1 MSLLKN
7 LLISAPYTGFT
18 SDAFRRSH
26 DILGSVT
33 GAQTDYQVKV
43 KVCYNDNAIFDT
55 IGVGNLADATGD
67 RGAIGGYEGTNPVI
81 PCGAGGTWDE
91 RIRETGNVLYEPE
104 DTGREYKTWFSAY
117 TGAYV
122 AAGTLCVIGYA
133 YSSDGIN
140 WTKVQC
146 VGVAPDAAHGAEDPY
161 IMKLGNTYYMYFE
174 LRDGTV
180 FHQIAR
186 AYSTDCVNWTYEQV
200 VLSLDLGHAWED
212 FDVASP
218 INWIEDSTWYMIYEG
233 RSVAG
238 GGLGTI
244 GMADSVDGLT
254 WINRA
259 QILGV
264 GPAGKFDSSQTVP
277 HDLVKIG
284 STYYLSYAGHD
295 GVSFQQGM
303 QSTEDFAAWNRLND
317 GNPIREGRGHNQ
329 ICYDGVEYIF
339 YYYEGMPDLGG
350 IYRGYPD
357 FRESVSLG
365 GRCQTDFGDVRF
377 MQDGTELDYWIEE
390 QTDSSYALIWVEIA
404 TIPADPDSATIYI
417 YYGKEGEFT
426 ASDGD
431 ATFDFFDDFETD
443 LTKWTLTVTGGTVTL
458 VAVPAPP
465 EGTQCVELD
474 DTVNSSPVRIEHY
487 GLASRDYRVAYY
499 VRANLE
505 GAAQSIFFY
514 WYDAPNNLQVSLA
527 LFGSFFQYFDVG
539 WNLITAH
546 AANTW
551 YKIEYVFRLGDAPP
565 HFDVWIDYDNN
576 FPLLVPP
583 LGVDLDMRA
592 LATATTGL
600 FNGTASPSI
609 IKGYFDVFRVGK
621 YVSPEPTRGAWG
633 SEEGAAWSF

>member
-7 LLISAPYTGFT
+7 LLISTPYTSFP

-33 GAQTDYQVKV
+33 GAQTDYQVKI

-81 PCGAGGTWDE
+81 PVGAALAWDE
-91 RIRETGNVLYEPE
+91 KIREIGNVLYEPE
-104 DTGREYKTWFSAY
+104 DAGREYKIWFSAY
-117 TGAYV
+117 SGVYGPA
-122 AAGTLCVIGYA
+122 TLTVIGYA
-133 YSSDGIN
+133 YSSDGIT

-146 VGVAPDAAHGAEDPY
+146 IGVSPDAAHGAEDPY
-161 IMKLGNTYYMYFE
+161 IVKLGDTYYMYFE

-180 FHQIAR
+180 THQIAR

-200 VLSLDLGHAWED
+200 VLSVDALSAWENA
-212 FDVASP
+212 DVASP
-218 INWIEDSTWYMIYEG
+218 NNWIEDSTWYMIYEG
-233 RSVAG
+233 RRLP

-244 GMADSVDGLT
+244 GMAESVDGLT
-254 WINRA
+254 WTDRT
-259 QILGV
+259 QIIAA
-264 GPAGKFDSSQTVP
+264 GPAGKFDDEQTVP
-277 HDLVKIG
+277 HDIIKLG
-284 STYYLSYAGHD
+284 STYYLFYAGYD
-295 GVSFQQGM
+295 GASFQQGM
-303 QSTEDFAAWNRLND
+303 QSTDNFVAWTRLND
-317 GNPIREGRGHNQ
+317 GNPIRETAGNDS
-329 ICYDGVEYIF
+329 ICYDDNEYIF
-339 YYYEGMPDLGG
+339 YYYEGGLDTGG
-350 IYRGYPD
+350 INRGYPD
-357 FRESVSLG
+357 FRESVSLD
-365 GRCQTDFGDVRF
+365 GRCRTDFGDIRF

-417 YYGKEGEFT
+417 YYGKEGEST

-431 ATFDFFDDFETD
+431 ATFDFFEDFETD

-474 DTVNSSPVRIEHY
+474 DVSAVNPVRIEHY
-487 GLASRDYRVAYY
+487 GLTSRDRRVGFYIRSNLAAIGQSVFAYY
-499 VRANLE
+499 
-505 GAAQSIFFY
+505 
-514 WYDAPNNLQVSLA
+514 YDAPNNLQLTFG
-527 LFGSFFQYFDVG
+527 LFNAFFQYFDVG
-539 WNLITAH
+539 WNQIIAH

-600 FNGTASPSI
+600 FNGTAAPSI

-621 YVSPEPTRGAWG
+621 YVSPEPTHLAWG
-633 SEEGAAWSF
+633 SEEGAAWPF